1 MIWLTFQLQEGI
13 MIFQTYLIILLI
25 FLVVYLLW
33 KKYIIKNKFTQ
44 YIINNGGKEIDFI
57 KNNEGSFSDVVKLI
71 NKRYKI
77 GIVNAY
83 TIVNLTK
90 EENNDK

>member
-1 MIWLTFQLQEGI
+1 
-13 MIFQTYLIILLI
+13 MIFQTYLIVLLI
-25 FLVVYLLW
+25 FLVIYLLW

-44 YIINNGGKEIDFI
+44 YIIDNGGKEIDFI
-57 KNNEGSFSDVVKLI
+57 KNNEGSLSDTIKMI

-90 EENNDK
+90 EENRDKW

>member
-1 MIWLTFQLQEGI
+1 

-25 FLVVYLLW
+25 FLVIYLLW

-57 KNNEGSFSDVVKLI
+57 KNTEVSLSEMVKMI

-83 TIVNLTK
+83 TIVNLTN
-90 EENNDK
+90 E

>member
-1 MIWLTFQLQEGI
+1 MN
-13 MIFQTYLIILLI
+13 FQTHLIILLI
-25 FLVVYLLW
+25 FLVIYLLW

-44 YIINNGGKEIDFI
+44 YIIDNDGKEIDFI
-57 KNNEGSFSDVVKLI
+57 KKNEGSLSDTIKMI

-77 GIVNAY
+77 GILNAY

-90 EENNDK
+90 EENKDK

>member
-1 MIWLTFQLQEGI
+1 M
-13 MIFQTYLIILLI
+13 MFQTYLIVRLI
-25 FLVVYLLW
+25 FLVIYLLW

-44 YIINNGGKEIDFI
+44 YIIDNGGKEIDFI
-57 KNNEGSFSDVVKLI
+57 KNNEGSLPDTIKMI

-83 TIVNLTK
+83 AIVTLTK

>member
-1 MIWLTFQLQEGI
+1 

-25 FLVVYLLW
+25 FLVIYLLW

-44 YIINNGGKEIDFI
+44 YIIDNGGKAVDSI
-57 KNNEGSFSDVVKLI
+57 KNNEGSFYDSAKLL

-77 GIVNAY
+77 GLLNAY
-83 TIVNLTK
+83 TVVNLLK
-90 EENNDK
+90 NNNESEL

>member
-1 MIWLTFQLQEGI
+1 

-25 FLVVYLLW
+25 FLVIYLLW
-33 KKYIIKNKFTQ
+33 KKNIIKNKFTQ
-44 YIINNGGKEIDFI
+44 YIIDNGGKEIDFI
-57 KNNEGSFSDVVKLI
+57 KNNEVSLSDTVKMI

-90 EENNDK
+90 E

>member
-1 MIWLTFQLQEGI
+1 

-25 FLVVYLLW
+25 FLVIYLLW

-44 YIINNGGKEIDFI
+44 YIIDNGGKEIDFI
-57 KNNEGSFSDVVKLI
+57 KNNEGSFSDVVKFI

-90 EENNDK
+90 EENKDK

>member
-1 MIWLTFQLQEGI
+1 
-13 MIFQTYLIILLI
+13 MIFQTYLIILFI
-25 FLVVYLLW
+25 FLVIYLLW

-44 YIINNGGKEIDFI
+44 YIIDNGGKEIDFI
-57 KNNEGSFSDVVKLI
+57 KNNERSLSDTIKTI

-90 EENNDK
+90 EEDKDKW

>member
-1 MIWLTFQLQEGI
+1 MIWSTFQLQEGI

-25 FLVVYLLW
+25 FLVIYLLW

-57 KNNEGSFSDVVKLI
+57 RNTEGSLSDMVKMI

-83 TIVNLTK
+83 TIVNLVK
-90 EENNDK
+90 E